1 MTRACSRMQT
11 DSVIPSNLFVVYF
24 QGFSTAGRGSVCEGV
39 HEGGSNLS
47 PDLLCG
53 PEGRTLFRRMQT
65 CRLMDGRSDRFPGLI
80 FTREIVIHPKGEAE
94 ERPGPLF
101 CSALIFSWKQDAM
114 KRLRAQL
121 WPCSEERWSKSLA
134 ATAVPSPDCTEMCMA
149 GHIWCN

>member
-1 MTRACSRMQT
+1 MLEDADGFRHLVQPFFSQGWFTFRASQ
-11 DSVIPSNLFVVYF
+11 L
-24 QGFSTAGRGSVCEGV
+24 QGDAACVRGV

-47 PDLLCG
+47 PDLLRS

-101 CSALIFSWKQDAM
+101 CAALIFSWKQDAM

-121 WPCSEERWSKSLA
+121 WPCSEERWNKSLA
-134 ATAVPSPDCTEMCMA
+134 ATAVPSPDCTEMCRV